1 MIFSSKFGSFRRVM
15 ALEFTLHI
23 LTPIFVLLGFICGF
37 AHIFLTLD
45 GVNWVGIDFLEEISL
60 VGKIMLISDLI
71 VLLLL
76 FSGYFEIPVPGGR
89 LSLTFFNYML
99 LLLHAQILI
108 LFGKSLHKWQQ
119 VPSVRDALAQHDRM
133 MDN

>member
-1 MIFSSKFGSFRRVM
+1 MAPNSLFISSLQFLFCS
-15 ALEFTLHI
+15 
-23 LTPIFVLLGFICGF
+23 FICGF
-37 AHIFLTLD
+37 AHIFSTLD
-45 GVNWVGIDFLEEISL
+45 GVNWAGIDFLEEISL

-76 FSGYFEIPVPGGR
+76 FSGYLEIPVPGGR